1 MNNSFWHIWKH
12 PVLLGSLSLGGL
24 ISALVGDF
32 LWDMLSWIALSVP
45 LVVIGKYISPVIRK
59 KT

>member
-1 MNNSFWHIWKH
+1 MNNSFWHIWKF
-12 PVLLGSLSLGGL
+12 PVLLGILSLGGL

-32 LWDMLSWIALSVP
+32 LWDGLSWIALSIP
-45 LVVIGKYISPVIRK
+45 LVVIGKYISPIARK